1 MAQLIPLPLSVSCF
15 SKIEIGFTFLVLAHL
30 GSPGQTAFKL
40 VCVCVT
46 SGITDDADTCRSLV
60 SLQRSTVGSE
70 AAGISRRRDRRFL
83 FDRSLRE
90 RCAALQTPNKLLE

>member
-1 MAQLIPLPLSVSCF
+1 MSLASVKSR
-15 SKIEIGFTFLVLAHL
+15 LVLPFWYWL
-30 GSPGQTAFKL
+30 TWVVPDKRPL
-40 VCVCVT
+40 NWCVCVT

-90 RCAALQTPNKLLE
+90 RCAALQTQNKLLE